1 MRHQNE
7 QDHVIELSNRRCN
20 IVEKYN
26 GNNID
31 IHGILNVHLHSISNI
46 ILYYDSQI
54 DRHTVDTRVSHFCA
68 AAYRENGTRRW

>member
-7 QDHVIELSNRRCN
+7 QDHVIDLSNRRCN

-31 IHGILNVHLHSISNI
+31 MHGILNVHVHLHSISNI

-54 DRHTVDTRVSHFCA
+54 DILWIL
-68 AAYRENGTRRW
+68 G